1 MFVLDT
7 NHVRELT
14 LRTPLGLRL
23 QERLDAQSADCVIA
37 IVSAEETLRGWLAR
51 LASARQVPEQIN
63 GYRQLA
69 DFLEWL
75 AEFTLLR
82 WDEESAARFAAFT
95 EQGVR
100 IGTLDLRIACITLEH
115 DATLLTRNAVDFAKV
130 PGLRWENWLD

>member
-37 IVSAEETLRGWLAR
+37 IVSAEEALRGWLAR

-82 WDEESAARFAAFT
+82 WDEESAARFAALIA
-95 EQGVR
+95 QG
-100 IGTLDLRIACITLEH
+100 LRIACITLEH
-115 DATLLTRNAVDFAKV
+115 DATLLTRNVVDFSKV